1 MDISTQGCIG
11 TTGDIQL
18 INNSDKGSGNTLLSS
33 SRSYRKTIKSPQYL
47 SCIEPQY
54 QNEKKGKVVYSV
66 MSTSYKETMEK
77 SMFIKAD
84 EAAELLGI
92 SRSMAYKL
100 IRKMNNELE
109 AQGYMT
115 LRGRVNRSYF
125 NQKFYDGSN

>member
-1 MDISTQGCIG
+1 M
-11 TTGDIQL
+11 
-18 INNSDKGSGNTLLSS
+18 GNT
-33 SRSYRKTIKSPQYL
+33 YIIFRK
-47 SCIEPQY
+47 
-54 QNEKKGKVVYSV
+54 EK
-66 MSTSYKETMEK
+66 TMEK

>member
-1 MDISTQGCIG
+1 M
-11 TTGDIQL
+11 
-18 INNSDKGSGNTLLSS
+18 
-33 SRSYRKTIKSPQYL
+33 
-47 SCIEPQY
+47 
-54 QNEKKGKVVYSV
+54 YSV